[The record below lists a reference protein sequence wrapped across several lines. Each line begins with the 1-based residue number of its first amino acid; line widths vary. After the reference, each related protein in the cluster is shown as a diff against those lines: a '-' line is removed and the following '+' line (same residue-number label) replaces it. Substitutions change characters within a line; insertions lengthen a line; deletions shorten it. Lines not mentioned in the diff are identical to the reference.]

1 MHTFLLPIDESET
14 RAKQAATTVLELPGS
29 TDEKEVVLLNVSEPT
44 KQPWLQ
50 EFEAQRAEGSRDP
63 SLPDSTNAAYELLE
77 EAGVAVDTRLEEGDV
92 TECILEVADD
102 VDADSIVMSG
112 RQKSATGKVLFGSIT
127 QSVLLNT
134 NRPVTVLMSD

>member
-14 RAKQAATTVLELPGS
+14 RAERAANTVLELPGS
-29 TDEKEVVLLNVSEPT
+29 TEEKAVLLLNVSEST

-50 EFEAQRAEGSRDP
+50 EFEAQRADGASEP
-63 SLPDSTNAAYELLE
+63 SLPDSTNAAYQLLE
-77 EAGVAVDTRLEEGDV
+77 EAGVAVETRLEEGDV

-102 VDADSIVMSG
+102 VDADSIIMSG

-134 NRPVTVLMSD
+134 DRPVTVLMSD